1 MDPVG
6 EQTRGVSRVYGWFD
20 RAGVHDLTKGL
31 YEGARHEVFHEI
43 NRQEVF
49 SDTFDWL
56 ARHL

>member
-31 YEGARHEVFHEI
+31 YEEMCIRDRICYEEMDEALAAMKEVF
-43 NRQEVF
+43 
-49 SDTFDWL
+49 
-56 ARHL
+56 